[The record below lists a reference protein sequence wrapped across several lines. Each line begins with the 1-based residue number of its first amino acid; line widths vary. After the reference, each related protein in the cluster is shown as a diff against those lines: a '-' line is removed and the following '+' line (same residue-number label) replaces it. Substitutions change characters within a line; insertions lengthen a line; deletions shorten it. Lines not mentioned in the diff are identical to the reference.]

1 MKKFALLLSLALVAG
16 AASADEKAAA
26 SDKDAKSHKA
36 QATVVSTDTAK
47 NTITIKGEDGAEK
60 TAPVE
65 GKALASLKTVKA
77 GDKVTVTCR
86 DDATGAHQA
95 VTEISPAKAE
105 VKAPEAPK
113 S

>member
-16 AASADEKAAA
+16 AASADEKVAA
-26 SDKDAKSHKA
+26 SDKDSKSHKTT
-36 QATVVSTDTAK
+36 ATVVSTDTAK

-86 DDATGAHQA
+86 DDAAGAHQA
-95 VTEISPAKAE
+95 VTEIAPAKAE